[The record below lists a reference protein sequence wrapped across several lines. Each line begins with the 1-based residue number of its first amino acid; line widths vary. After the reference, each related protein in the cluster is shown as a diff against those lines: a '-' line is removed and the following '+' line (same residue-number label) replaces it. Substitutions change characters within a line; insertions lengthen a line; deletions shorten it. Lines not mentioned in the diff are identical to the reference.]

1 VVIYHVKC
9 KAYILSKKN
18 ESRNEGKIMNKPL
31 VVITGASS
39 GIGAA
44 LAKRFSE
51 AGHPLLLVARRL
63 DKIEALNLPNALCKQ
78 VDVTDAKAFQQAIKQ
93 AEAIYG
99 QVDCLINNAG
109 VMLLGQ
115 IDTQS
120 PIEWQTM
127 YDVNVMALLTGMQSV
142 LRDMKARNQGTII
155 NISSIAG
162 KKAFANH
169 AAYVG
174 TKFAVSAIT
183 ENVREEV
190 ADSGVRVMAICPGA
204 VETEL
209 LGHTTR
215 QEIIDGYQDWKEAMG
230 GALQADDIARTAVF
244 MHQQPQG
251 VNIRDVVITATR
263 QQP

>member
-1 VVIYHVKC
+1 MVD
-9 KAYILSKKN
+9 A
-18 ESRNEGKIMNKPL
+18 NKPL
-31 VVITGASS
+31 IVITGASS

-44 LAKRFSE
+44 MAQRFSKE
-51 AGHPLLLVARRL
+51 GHPMLLLARRL
-63 DKIEALNLPNALCKQ
+63 DKIKALDLPNTLCRQ
-78 VDVTDAKAFQQAIKQ
+78 VDVTDTAAFQAAINA
-93 AEAIYG
+93 AEAEYG
-99 QVDCLINNAG
+99 PVDCLINNAG

-115 IDTQS
+115 IDTQNS
-120 PIEWQTM
+120 GEWQQM
-127 YDVNVMALLTGMQSV
+127 FDVNVLALLNGMQAV
-142 LRDMKARNQGTII
+142 LAGMKARNGGTII

-162 KKAFANH
+162 KKAFPNH

-209 LGHTTR
+209 LDHTTS
-215 QEIIDGYQDWKEAMG
+215 QEIIAGYQDWKEAMG
-230 GALQADDIARTAVF
+230 GALAADDIARTAAF
-244 MHQQPQG
+244 MYAQPQG
-251 VNIRDVVITATR
+251 VNIRDVLITATR